1 MRLSLGLGAV
11 GLLCLAASTCLL
23 AETVGPVKADTT
35 LWRLALEARPDE
47 HVSMPQVI
55 YALWQQNPHAF
66 RQNNLHHLIQ
76 GAVLTPPSREQM
88 LATDAATAKTWYYA
102 QLAEQPLPSHA
113 KPTTSTL
120 VSTRRDNGSA
130 TAALS
135 PPPATSAD
143 INSNKNAMVIAELD
157 TPDADV
163 SPLTTRVS
171 PAVSVAAATAL
182 AESTSSRDTHA
193 TPQHPTTAKGSWRV
207 QHEFA
212 AEQRYFNRS
221 GMQGAAHF
229 HSLLSYRGQWSYE
242 DVSRRHNVNI
252 EPYLRWHQR
261 DSDSHLV
268 DLQQAYWRYIG
279 TGWEVKAG
287 IDTVFWGVTESQHLV
302 DVINQ
307 TDVTAGVELEAKLGQ
322 PMLSLRRTGK
332 AGTLDIYV
340 LPYFRERQF
349 PAPAGRL
356 GPPLRVNQDLT
367 WYESSDGKHNLDV
380 ALRYSQRFAGMDVG
394 LSFFSGNN
402 REPLLQP
409 TPSGE
414 LQSLYYQ
421 MEQYG
426 VDLQWVQGEWLWKLE
441 SIYRRTGYAEYV
453 AATGGFEYT
462 QIGAFAQVWDLG
474 WIAEYQYD
482 SRGAQ
487 ATLPGQND
495 LFLGWRLALNDL
507 AGSDFLVG
515 VLQDLDNKQSRSMKL
530 EGSTRLSD
538 SMRLSVHA
546 WLFQTDDP
554 LDRLFLL
561 KRDDYIALQLS
572 YYF

>member
-23 AETVGPVKADTT
+23 AETVGQVKADTT
-35 LWRLALEARPDE
+35 LWRLALKARPDE

-76 GAVLTPPSREQM
+76 GAVLTSPSREQM

-102 QLAEQPLPSHA
+102 QLAEQPLPSHT
-113 KPTTSTL
+113 KTVTSTL
-120 VSTRRDNGSA
+120 GSLRDGNNAVTSVSAQQPVTRADNNSNTHTEIITAPDTSDNSVSPVIATVAQAGSRDDSEA
-130 TAALS
+130 
-135 PPPATSAD
+135 SAD
-143 INSNKNAMVIAELD
+143 TTGSR
-157 TPDADV
+157 DAY
-163 SPLTTRVS
+163 
-171 PAVSVAAATAL
+171 AAA
-182 AESTSSRDTHA
+182 
-193 TPQHPTTAKGSWRV
+193 PKNTTAKGSWRV

-212 AEQRYFNRS
+212 AEQRYFNRT

-242 DVSRRHNVNI
+242 DATRRHNVNI

-332 AGTLDIYV
+332 VGTLDIYV

-402 REPLLQP
+402 REPWLQL

-482 SRGAQ
+482 SRGDQ

-538 SMRLSVHA
+538 NMRLSVHA

-554 LDRLFLL
+554 FDRLYLL